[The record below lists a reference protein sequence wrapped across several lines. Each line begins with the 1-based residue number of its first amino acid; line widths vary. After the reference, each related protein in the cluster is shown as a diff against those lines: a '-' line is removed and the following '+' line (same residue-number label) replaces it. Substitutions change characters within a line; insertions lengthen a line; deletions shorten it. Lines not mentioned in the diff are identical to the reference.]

1 MNTANLTEQ
10 IDTLSGRFETLSA
23 AERLK
28 EALTTLPGRHVVSSS
43 FGAQAAVMLHM
54 ATTLKPDIDVVV
66 IDTGYLFPETYQFI
80 DTLSERLNLN
90 LQIFHPRRSAA
101 HQEALHGPRWQ
112 EGIHGIEDYNREN
125 KVEPMNRALKS
136 LGART
141 WITGIRRSQAE
152 SRSATPFLQ
161 HQAARG
167 VVKVAPIADW
177 SDRDV
182 HQYLKDNDLPYH
194 PLWHEGYV
202 SIGDVHTT
210 RSLHEVDSVEET
222 RFFGL
227 KRECGLHEP
236 AA

>member
-1 MNTANLTEQ
+1 MKTATFKDRITGLAR
-10 IDTLSGRFETLSA
+10 RFEALSA
-23 AERLK
+23 PERLA
-28 EALTTLPGRHVVSSS
+28 EALTALPGRHVVSSS

-80 DTLSERLNLN
+80 DTLSDRLNLN

-112 EGIHGIEDYNREN
+112 EGLHGLEAYNREN
-125 KVEPMNRALKS
+125 KVEPMNRALQS

-141 WITGIRRSQAE
+141 WVTGIRRAQAE
-152 SRSATPFLQ
+152 SRSSTPFVQ
-161 HQAARG
+161 YQADRDL
-167 VVKVAPIADW
+167 VKVAPIADW

-182 HQYLKDNDLPYH
+182 HRYLKDNDLPYH